1 MDFLN
6 VISHQLDSRLEYTA
20 FLLHSSFSFSY
31 VHSLFQLL
39 NYFCLLTLSLI
50 WWILANS
57 AIVITQLVGRG
68 EGEGEDSNCNW
79 TLGDSETL
87 HTQVSAVSK
96 IDSSNISKTGV
107 EEHWGAEATVPDED
121 GSC

>member
-1 MDFLN
+1 MNPCQFGY
-6 VISHQLDSRLEYTA
+6 SHYT
-20 FLLHSSFSFSY
+20 Y
-31 VHSLFQLL
+31 
-39 NYFCLLTLSLI
+39 C
-50 WWILANS
+50 
-57 AIVITQLVGRG
+57 TQLVGRG

-107 EEHWGAEATVPDED
+107 EEH
-121 GSC
+121 